1 MNFYFSHTGCPNMAK
16 WPHFGAKI
24 KIYGY
29 NPNIGSR
36 EKFFLCDVVHSLDF
50 FQNWIDQANQRIF

>member
-1 MNFYFSHTGCPNMAK
+1 MAK

-36 EKFFLCDVVHSLDF
+36 EKFCDVVHSLDF